1 MQPPRRA
8 TLTRRVRELLAS
20 LRLRLVW
27 WFVVV
32 MALTTLASVV
42 LARQVLVQGID
53 ARIDAEL
60 AQEIEEVRR
69 LADGNDPETGEPFG
83 TRVDRIF
90 DVFLDRNVPS
100 SHEVLLTF
108 IDAAPHRASPGLPF
122 ETEDGEHL
130 GALVSD
136 LAAPDRGRLATGAG
150 TLDYLAVPFLVD
162 GSTVGVFVVGIF
174 RDLRGREV
182 DAATLAAAAVGLIML
197 IIGSALA
204 IRLADRVLRPVRL
217 VTRTARSISET
228 DLSQRIPVR
237 GYDEISDLAATFNDM
252 LDRLESAFATQRRL
266 VDDAGHELRTPITII
281 GGHLELIGEEPD
293 DVRRTVH
300 LVRNELDRMSRLVD
314 DLLTLARSER
324 PDFLRPEPNDLA
336 DLTRQIADKARGLG
350 ERAWEIEGSGAGLVM
365 VDAQRLTQAI
375 LQLAENAVRHTSP
388 GGSIAIG
395 TAVADG
401 TLRIW
406 VRDDGAGIAADDL
419 DRIFDRFYRG
429 RGRRRSDGS
438 GLGLSIVQAIAEGH
452 GGRVEVISRPNDGAT
467 FTIVLPAR
475 AAPRSADLEVTPTP

>member
-1 MQPPRRA
+1 MQPPRHA
-8 TLTRRVRELLAS
+8 TLTRRVREVLAS

-42 LARQVLVQGID
+42 LVRQVLVQGVD

-60 AQEIEEVRR
+60 AQEVEEVRR
-69 LADGNDPETGEPFG
+69 LADGNDPETGQSFG

-108 IDAAPHRASPGLPF
+108 IDGAPYRASPGLPF
-122 ETEDGEHL
+122 DTEDGARL
-130 GALVSD
+130 GALMATV
-136 LAAPDRGRLATGAG
+136 AEPDRGRLATGAG
-150 TLDYLAVPFLVD
+150 ALDYLAVPFLVD

-174 RDLRGREV
+174 RDFRAREV

-197 IIGSALA
+197 VIGSGLA
-204 IRLADRVLRPVRL
+204 IRLAERVLRPVRL
-217 VTRTARSISET
+217 VTRTARSITDT

-237 GYDEISDLAATFNDM
+237 GYDEISDLAATFNEM

-281 GGHLELIGEEPD
+281 GGHLELIGKDPD
-293 DVRRTVH
+293 EVRRTVD
-300 LVRNELDRMSRLVD
+300 LVRDELDRMSRLVD

-324 PDFLRPEPNDLA
+324 PDFLRPGREDLA
-336 DLTRQIADKARGLG
+336 ELTRQIGEKARGLG
-350 ERAWEIEGSGAGLVM
+350 ERSWEIEARGEGLVV
-365 VDAQRLTQAI
+365 VDAQRLTQAV
-375 LQLAENAVRHTSP
+375 LQLAENAVRHTAS
-388 GGSIAIG
+388 GGTIAIG
-395 TAVADG
+395 TAVDDG
-401 TLRIW
+401 TLRVW
-406 VRDDGAGIAADDL
+406 VRDDGPGIAAEDL

-438 GLGLSIVQAIAEGH
+438 GLGLSIVRAIAEGH
-452 GGRVEVISRPNDGAT
+452 GGRVEVVSRPSAGAT
-467 FTIVLPAR
+467 FTIVLPDR
-475 AAPRSADLEVTPTP
+475 VAPWPALREVTPTP